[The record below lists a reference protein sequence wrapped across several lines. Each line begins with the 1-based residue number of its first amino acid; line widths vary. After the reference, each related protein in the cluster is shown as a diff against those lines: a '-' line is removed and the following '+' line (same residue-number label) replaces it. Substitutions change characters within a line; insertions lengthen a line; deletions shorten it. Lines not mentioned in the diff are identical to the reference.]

1 MTNSGFVCLSVCLH
15 SPLTRIRPR
24 PTMPLVRRNISVR
37 KPVTELY
44 EKLPPGPSVLV
55 RLRVLACLDTLPV

>member
-1 MTNSGFVCLSVCLH
+1 
-15 SPLTRIRPR
+15 
-24 PTMPLVRRNISVR
+24 MPLVRRNISVR